1 MFGSF
6 TRSWQITK
14 LTFKIMNKDK
24 RLFLFPIFSAIFST
38 LFVISMILPSIIL
51 PGITTNSVGSAGI
64 SLLLIFGLYFGL
76 AFIATFFNVGVVYII
91 KNILEEKKPTF
102 KESIKFAFSK
112 IGLIIG
118 WSLIS
123 ATVGLIFRILDEIAE
138 RVGGIGEIFI
148 KILTSMIGG
157 LWSFITIFVI
167 PVMVYENTGPFKAIS
182 KSATTFKKTWGES
195 VIKTAGLGVVQIL
208 FIILG
213 VAATIFGLILFVPL
227 GGIATMIFVVLMAI
241 YFVFILCF
249 FSVANNIYN
258 TALYVYA
265 QTGNIPLGYDDSIAH
280 SFEKKKE

>member
-1 MFGSF
+1 
-6 TRSWQITK
+6 
-14 LTFKIMNKDK
+14 
-24 RLFLFPIFSAIFST
+24 
-38 LFVISMILPSIIL
+38 MILPSIIL

-123 ATVGLIFRILDEIAE
+123 ATVGLILRILDEIAE

-157 LWSFITIFVI
+157 LWSFITIFVV

-182 KSATTFKKTWGES
+182 KSATTFKKLGEN
-195 VIKTAGLGVVQIL
+195 Q
-208 FIILG
+208 
-213 VAATIFGLILFVPL
+213 
-227 GGIATMIFVVLMAI
+227 
-241 YFVFILCF
+241 
-249 FSVANNIYN
+249 
-258 TALYVYA
+258 
-265 QTGNIPLGYDDSIAH
+265 
-280 SFEKKKE
+280 